1 MRRAGRITL
10 GRQRTLSTIDGCSIA
25 GIAGTALAPVAMKP
39 VAVNIEAA
47 TSPKIGFCMNSSLA
61 LNGHL
66 TANGF
71 MRHWWT
77 GAFGR

>member
-1 MRRAGRITL
+1 
-10 GRQRTLSTIDGCSIA
+10 
-25 GIAGTALAPVAMKP
+25 MKP